1 MNAIEVYNSVQLYID
16 RSKGARYYFQEINK
30 AVNDAM
36 KMHIDD
42 ITDTANQNK
51 LSGLDRFQVYRDEL
65 YTLMKSNVSVPSVI
79 GLYNTDVLVNHINYP
94 ADYRAFAALSVT
106 IDGNTTYGRET
117 SYNER
122 GPMLECSFRKPTNN
136 KIYFLEDS
144 TGIKV
149 YRGITGTASTSSLDY
164 VKQPAE
170 FNMGNELNLIDAGV
184 GVLTINTSYTAFE
197 DSVYNGIVYPSGTVF
212 STNGVLTDLTSGQ
225 VILTSLLTTIEL
237 PDKTHPD
244 IAKRAAAILAGVVE
258 DFQSSAFAEKE
269 SKN

>member
-1 MNAIEVYNSVQLYID
+1 MNAIQVYNSVQLYID

-42 ITDTANQNK
+42 ITDTANPNK
-51 LSGLDRFQVYRDEL
+51 ISGLERLQVFRDEL
-65 YTLMKSNVSVPSVI
+65 YTLMKTNTSVPTVV
-79 GLYNTDVLVNHINYP
+79 GLYNTDVLINHVNYP
-94 ADYRAFAALSVT
+94 TDYRTFGALSIT
-106 IDGNTTYGRET
+106 IDGITTYGRQT
-117 SYNER
+117 NLNER
-122 GPMLECSFRKPTNN
+122 GPLLECSFRKPTNS

-144 TGIKV
+144 TGLKL
-149 YRGITGTASTSSLDY
+149 YRGVTGTASSVSLDY
-164 VKQPAE
+164 VKQPTE

-184 GVLTINTSYTAFE
+184 GVLTISTSYTAFE
-197 DSVYNGIVYPSGTVF
+197 DSEYNGVIYPSGTVF
-212 STNGVLTDLTSGQ
+212 STNGVNTDLTSGQ

-237 PDKTHPD
+237 PEKTHTD

>member
-1 MNAIEVYNSVQLYID
+1 MNAIEVYNSVQLYVD

-65 YTLMKSNVSVPSVI
+65 YTLMKSNTFIPTVV
-79 GLYNTDVLVNHINYP
+79 GLYNTDVLVNHINFP

-117 SYNER
+117 TYNER
-122 GPMLECSFRKPTNN
+122 GPLLECSFRKPTNS

-144 TGIKV
+144 TGLKV

-164 VKQPAE
+164 VKQPVE

-197 DSVYNGIVYPSGTVF
+197 DSEYNGIVYPSGTVF
-212 STNGVLTDLTSGQ
+212 STNGVLTTLTSGQ
-225 VILTSLLTTIEL
+225 VILTSLLVTIEL
-237 PDKTHPD
+237 PAKTHPD
-244 IAKRAAAILAGVVE
+244 IAKRAASILAGVVE

-269 SKN
+269 AKN

>member
-237 PDKTHPD
+237 PAKTHPD

>member
-30 AVNDAM
+30 AVNDAI

-51 LSGLDRFQVYRDEL
+51 LSGLDRFQVFRDEL
-65 YTLMKSNVSVPSVI
+65 YTLMKANSSVPTLI
-79 GLYNTDVLVNHINYP
+79 GPYNSDVLVNHIDFP

-117 SYNER
+117 TYNER

-136 KIYFLEDS
+136 KVYFLEDS
-144 TGIKV
+144 TGLKI
-149 YRGITGTASTSSLDY
+149 YRGVTGTASSSSLDY
-164 VKQPAE
+164 VKQPVE

-184 GVLTINTSYTAFE
+184 GVLSLSTSYTAFE
-197 DSVYNGIVYPSGTVF
+197 DSEYNGIIYPSGTVF
-212 STNGVLTDLTSGQ
+212 STNGVLADLTSGQ
-225 VILTSLLTTIEL
+225 VILTSLLVTIEL
-237 PDKTHPD
+237 PAKTHPD